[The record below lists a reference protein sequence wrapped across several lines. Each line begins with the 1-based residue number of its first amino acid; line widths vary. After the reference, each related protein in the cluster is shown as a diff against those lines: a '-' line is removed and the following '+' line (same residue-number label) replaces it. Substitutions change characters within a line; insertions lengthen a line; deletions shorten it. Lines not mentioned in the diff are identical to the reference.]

1 MISNKLLNHIS
12 FHPLEWVKEPKQ
24 DYVCD
29 LDFYY
34 IVDSQGRAL
43 RYNKYSWQRNCNETI
58 TESIKNKLYGEEY
71 KVIYIPVS
79 FVRHLNEYE

>member
-1 MISNKLLNHIS
+1 MKSEGLLKHIS
-12 FHPLEWVKEPKQ
+12 FHPLEWIKKPKQ

-43 RYNKYSWQRNCNETI
+43 KYGKSSWQRNCNETI
-58 TESIKNKLYGEEY
+58 AESIKNKLYGEGY

-79 FVRHLNEYE
+79 HVRHLNEY